1 MIVLLSPA
9 KTLDFESEAVT
20 SSASQPEFLEEA
32 SQLIAKLKKLS
43 SKQIQSLMSVNPD
56 IAELNVQRFQTWE
69 TPFHNGNAK
78 QAMLSFTGEVYR
90 GLNANTFN
98 EPDFEFAQ
106 AHIRILSGLY
116 GVLKPLDLIQPYRLE
131 MGTSLKYSAKVSN
144 LYQFWGDKIKEYFE
158 SENIENQAII
168 NLSSNEYFKSIRPK
182 EIKNRIIHCHF
193 KDFKDGEYKML
204 MTYAKNARGA
214 MARYIVK
221 NQIESIEGLKGFD
234 LNGYSF
240 NANLSDE
247 TNFTFTRD
255 QILN

>member
-32 SQLIAKLKKLS
+32 SLLIAKLKKLS
-43 SKQIQSLMSVNPD
+43 SKQIQNLMSVNSE

-98 EPDFEFAQ
+98 EPEFEFAQ

-144 LYQFWGDKIKEYFE
+144 LYQFWGDKIREYFE
-158 SENIENQAII
+158 SESHENQDII
-168 NLSSNEYFKSIRPK
+168 NLSSNEYFKVIRPK
-182 EIKNRIIHCHF
+182 EINNRIIHCHF
-193 KDFKDGEYKML
+193 KDFKNGEYKML

-247 TNFTFTRD
+247 NNFTFTRD